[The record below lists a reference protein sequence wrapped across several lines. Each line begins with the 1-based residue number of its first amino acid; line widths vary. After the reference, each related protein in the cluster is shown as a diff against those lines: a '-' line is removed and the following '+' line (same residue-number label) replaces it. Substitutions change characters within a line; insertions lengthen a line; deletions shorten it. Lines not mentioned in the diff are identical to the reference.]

1 MPPDS
6 DVSATRPEAVTRA
19 GPVQG
24 LWARVRGWNWGE
36 LAIPFLAVLTAVLV
50 GALVIFGTRIY
61 EIREEGLAL
70 PLGEV
75 LRQSLFY
82 VVAAYQGLFE
92 GAIGSQRAFLD
103 SLVYSTPYIL
113 AGLAVALGFK
123 CGLFNIGGEGQ
134 LYMGALCST
143 VVGFSLKGLPLY
155 IHLPLAVLAGAL
167 GGAIWGA
174 IPGFLKAV
182 TGAHEVINTI
192 MMNYIAVKTVDYLV
206 KNVIRDPTASLD
218 RTPFVEPSARYP
230 MLVPGSNLST
240 GFLVA
245 LAATVFV
252 WWFLYKTTWGFEVRT
267 VGLNPSA
274 ARYAGMSV
282 AKNFVLAMALAGA
295 LAGLGGVSIVL
306 GRPSEYSLKAAFST
320 GFGFDSIAVAL
331 LAKSHPIGIIPA
343 AFLWGALRNGA
354 GLMQVRAPGISIDL
368 VNIVQALVIIF
379 VAADEI
385 VRRLYRIRARRAME
399 VVFTRGWGR

>member
-1 MPPDS
+1 MG
-6 DVSATRPEAVTRA
+6 RA
-19 GPVQG
+19 DLFRAFLAQ
-24 LWARVRGWNWGE
+24 ARGWNWAE
-36 LAIPFLAVLTAVLV
+36 IAIPFLAVFTAVLV
-50 GALVIFGTRIY
+50 GAVVIFGTRVY
-61 EIREEGLAL
+61 ELREQGTMLPPGELVRQCLA
-70 PLGEV
+70 
-75 LRQSLFY
+75 Y
-82 VVAAYQGLFE
+82 VGAAYQGLFE
-92 GAIGSQRAFLD
+92 GALGSQRALLD

-123 CGLFNIGGEGQ
+123 CGLFNIGAEGQ
-134 LYMGALCST
+134 LYMGALCAT
-143 VVGFSLKGLPLY
+143 VVGFSVKGLPIY
-155 IHLPLAVLAGAL
+155 VHLPLAVLAGAL
-167 GGAIWGA
+167 GGALWGA

-218 RTPFVEPSARYP
+218 RTPFVEASARYP
-230 MLVPGSNLST
+230 LLIQGSSLHA
-240 GFLVA
+240 GFLIA

-252 WWFLYKTTWGFEVRT
+252 WWFLYKTTLGFEVRT

-282 AKNFVLAMALAGA
+282 PRNFVLAMAMAGA
-295 LAGLGGVSIVL
+295 LAGLAGVGIVL
-306 GRPSEYSLKAAFST
+306 GRPSEYSLKAAFSS

-343 AFLWGALRNGA
+343 AFLWGSLRNGA

-385 VRRLYRIRARRAME
+385 VRRIYRIRARRGME

>member
-6 DVSATRPEAVTRA
+6 DVSATRPEAVPRT
-19 GPVQG
+19 GLLQG
-24 LWARVRGWNWGE
+24 LWVRVRGWNWGE
-36 LAIPFLAVLTAVLV
+36 LAIPFLAVFTAVLV
-50 GALVIFGTRIY
+50 GALVIFGTRMY
-61 EIREEGLAL
+61 ELGQEGVPL
-70 PLGEV
+70 PLGEMV
-75 LRQSLFY
+75 RQSLLY
-82 VVAAYQGLFE
+82 VLAAYRGLFE
-92 GAIGSQRAFLD
+92 GAIGSQQAFLD

-143 VVGFSLKGLPLY
+143 IVGFSIKGLPIY

-245 LAATVFV
+245 LAAMVFV

-331 LAKSHPIGIIPA
+331 LAKSDPIAILPA

>member
-1 MPPDS
+1 
-6 DVSATRPEAVTRA
+6 
-19 GPVQG
+19 
-24 LWARVRGWNWGE
+24 LLNWAE
-36 LAIPFLAVLTAVLV
+36 IAIPFLAVFTALLV
-50 GALVIFGTRIY
+50 GAVVIFATRMY
-61 EIREEGLAL
+61 ELGQEVAAL
-70 PLGEV
+70 STGEMI
-75 LRQSLFY
+75 RQSLAF
-82 VVAAYQGLFE
+82 VWAAYQGLFE
-92 GAIGSQRAFLD
+92 GAFGSPRAFFD
-103 SLVYSTPYIL
+103 TLVYSTPYIL
-113 AGLAVALGFK
+113 AGLAVALGFQ
-123 CGLFNIGGEGQ
+123 CGLFNIGAEGQ
-134 LYMGALCST
+134 LYMGALLAT
-143 VVGFSLKGLPLY
+143 IVGFSIKGLPIY
-155 IHLPLAVLAGAL
+155 IHLPLAVLAGIL

-230 MLVPGSNLST
+230 LLTPDYNLHI

-245 LAATVFV
+245 LAAAVFV
-252 WWFLYKTTWGFEVRT
+252 WWFLYKTTLGFEVRT
-267 VGLNPSA
+267 VGQNPSA

-282 AKNFVLAMALAGA
+282 ARNFVLAMGLAGA
-295 LAGLGGVSIVL
+295 LAGLAGVGIML
-306 GRPSEYSLKAAFST
+306 GRPSEYALKAAFSS

-331 LAKSHPIGIIPA
+331 LAKSNPIGVIPA
-343 AFLWGALRNGA
+343 AILWGALRNGA

-379 VAADEI
+379 VAADQI
-385 VRRLYRIRARRAME
+385 VRWIYRMRARRGME